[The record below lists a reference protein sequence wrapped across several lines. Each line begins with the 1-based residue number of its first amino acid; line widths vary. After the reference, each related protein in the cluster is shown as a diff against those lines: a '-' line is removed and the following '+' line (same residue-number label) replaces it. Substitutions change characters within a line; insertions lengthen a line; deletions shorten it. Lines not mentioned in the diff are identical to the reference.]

1 MELLRTGLG
10 LDARDVVR
18 PHATAGHD
26 DDAAVGLLDELAEEW
41 DALDGGGLLAGGEHT
56 VDAVTDEA
64 LEGVVWVAAD
74 VEGAVE
80 GDGEGAGGGY
90 EAV

>member
-1 MELLRTGLG
+1 MKLCCSRFG
-10 LDARDVVR
+10 LDPGDIMLAH
-18 PHATAGHD
+18 PTAGHD
-26 DDAAVGLLDELAEEW
+26 DDASVGLLDEIAEEW
-41 DALDGGGLLAGGEHT
+41 DALHGRGLLAGGEHT

-64 LEGVVWVAAD
+64 LEGVMWVAAD